1 MNEYKRMAAILL
13 ILIFAI
19 ADLSLTVLKDFEESG
34 IKRDRRYMTDTVDA
48 IGDKEN
54 WDPLVT
60 EEAVSD
66 NTDGNNDAAEPAE

>member
-34 IKRDRRYMTDTVDA
+34 IKRDRRYLTDTVDA
-48 IGDKEN
+48 IGEQ
-54 WDPLVT
+54 
-60 EEAVSD
+60 
-66 NTDGNNDAAEPAE
+66 DGETALGTCISTIEFCMDMCSQNQ